1 MSCNRCRKQPCDCDP
16 CGKKCKPAKYGC
28 GFDIQIDP
36 FDPSTWIVTTGGA
49 TRRLKVPKAGETDT
63 LLKTDYSGATLNY
76 KSERHTDIITG
87 KQLGSIINLNEL
99 RNVDAPD
106 PENCSFLTW
115 NPGCSECGHGCTPLE
130 AKWRPYTIPDAG
142 DDDIAAV
149 DDNGYYHVLG
159 KNDCGCVVEKKVPIV
174 PSGMTSLNYER
185 DSEPDDPDFPWYYG
199 CYNDTINLHLAEN
212 APQYFGKYDLKVTV
226 NYGVQAIKSDR
237 FTFNYNWRSLVV
249 PQIEGDILRTT
260 TTASILQNWA
270 AVGSF
275 TTSGHHFPWGTSS
288 LRGSFT
294 FIVPKG
300 KEASLHHEYRIRV
313 APSDMQY
320 GKPVAAWPEYL
331 KNSDYDGRIVPNNEA
346 TLNSAKW
353 PASRLN
359 ALQVIIEPTV
369 GTNNYDPA
377 KDTIRNQLDA
387 PEDSYNQSN

>member
-87 KQLGSIINLNEL
+87 EQLGSIINLNEL

-115 NPGCSECGHGCTPLE
+115 NPGCSECGNGCAPLE

-174 PSGMTSLNYER
+174 PSGMASFSYIR
-185 DSEPDDPDFPWYYG
+185 DSVPDDPDFPWYYG
-199 CYNDTINLHLAEN
+199 CYNDTINLHLADN
-212 APQYFGKYDLKVTV
+212 APQYFDKYALKVTV
-226 NYGVQAIKSDR
+226 NYGIQVIVSSNCSNVN
-237 FTFNYNWRSLVV
+237 FRSLVAPV
-249 PQIEGDILRTT
+249 VNGESEV
-260 TTASILQNWA
+260 TAVTNASSILQGFA
-270 AVGSF
+270 AF
-275 TTSGHHFPWGTSS
+275 TLGTTARDFPWGSAS
-288 LRGSFT
+288 LRGSFS

-300 KEASLHHEYRIRV
+300 KEAYLHHEFRLRSAV
-313 APSDMQY
+313 ASETD
-320 GKPVAAWPEYL
+320 WPGYYHCP
-331 KNSDYDGRIVPNNEA
+331 KDGQIVPASEA
-346 TLNSAKW
+346 TINNILY

-359 ALQVIIEPTV
+359 ALQIIVEPTV
-369 GTNNYDPA
+369 GTASYDPA
-377 KDTIRNQLDA
+377 ADPIRNQLDA
-387 PEDSYNQSN
+387 ATDVIPNVN